1 MPLLKTILIMGF
13 LAFAGFVQPVMAQDY
28 YDDIDD
34 VGDDAATTVMPS
46 GKGVILLQL
55 FSSESCPFCAAAER
69 NLKDLAADPSI
80 IGVTCMVDYFDS
92 GKPSIL
98 SRPFCQTEQDVY
110 VHMLR
115 TGSNY
120 TPMLVINGQT
130 QMPGQDLQK
139 VSKGIKTINE
149 GGNLPANITINIG
162 HDTGNY
168 DALLPE
174 IAAGSGKY
182 VLRVVM
188 VKHTPDSALLNG
200 AVQQR
205 ERNPHNVVTSMI
217 EGGVWDGKRRLWSV
231 QPKADGIADGFIVVV
246 QDQTS
251 GVVMAAG
258 QADLIQETKTP

>member
-1 MPLLKTILIMGF
+1 MSFFKSILMLGF
-13 LAFAGFVQPVMAQDY
+13 LVLAGSATPAVAQDY
-28 YDDIDD
+28 DDLDD
-34 VGDDAATTVMPS
+34 VEVATTVMPA

-69 NLKDLAADPSI
+69 NLKDLASDPSI

-92 GKPSIL
+92 GKPGVL

-115 TGSNY
+115 SGSNY
-120 TPMLVINGQT
+120 TPMLVMNGQA

-139 VSKGIKTINE
+139 VSKGIKAMRD
-149 GGNLPANITINIG
+149 GGNLPANIVISIG
-162 HDTGNY
+162 HETGNY
-168 DALLPE
+168 DALLPD
-174 IAAGSGKY
+174 ITGGSGKY
-182 VLRVVM
+182 VLRITM
-188 VKHTPDSALLNG
+188 VRHVPDSSLFSG

-205 ERNPHNVVTSMI
+205 ERSPHNVVTALI
-217 EGGVWDGKRRLWSV
+217 EGGIWDGKQRIWSI
-231 QPKADGIADGFIVVV
+231 QPKPDGIADAFIVTV

-258 QADLIQETKTP
+258 QADLIQESK